1 MGRNFFHNYD
11 YDTEKYSCDLFLENN
26 PEKYDI
32 HAMYGIE
39 ETK

>member
-1 MGRNFFHNYD
+1 MGRNYFHNVD
-11 YDTEKYSCDLFLENN
+11 YDTQKYSCDLFLENN